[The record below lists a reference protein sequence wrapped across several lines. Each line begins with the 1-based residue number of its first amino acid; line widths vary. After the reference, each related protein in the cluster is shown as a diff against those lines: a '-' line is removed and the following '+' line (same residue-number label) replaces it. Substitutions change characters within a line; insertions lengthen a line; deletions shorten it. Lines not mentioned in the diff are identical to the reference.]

1 MEAKKTCLNCGKKL
15 NKNETALSQKMLGQN
30 IIEFYCVDCLA
41 EYLDCASD
49 DLEIKIQEFKEQ
61 GCTSFL

>member
-1 MEAKKTCLNCGKKL
+1 MEKTCLDCGKKL

-30 IIEFYCVDCLA
+30 IDKFYCIDFLA
-41 EYLDCASD
+41 KYLDCERD